1 MVHFFLAF
9 FEQANHPL
17 FRRLHHTL
25 AFRNIINSR
34 FVYRSPGQTDVRGV
48 DWSRVSQQAT
58 VRCSARSQATRRCCD
73 FARPFVSFLQ
83 ANFDPKTQDQNR
95 RLNST
100 PSIDALR
107 VDGLRRGH
115 CPRVAAVPARVTKA
129 KRPRVVCR
137 RVKESSIFGLSQ
149 DSR

>member
-34 FVYRSPGQTDVRGV
+34 FVYRSPGQTDVRGI

-58 VRCSARSQATRRCCD
+58 VRCSARSVRHSSNSEMLR
-73 FARPFVSFLQ
+73 FRP
-83 ANFDPKTQDQNR
+83 
-95 RLNST
+95 
-100 PSIDALR
+100 ALR
-107 VDGLRRGH
+107 FLPPG
-115 CPRVAAVPARVTKA
+115 
-129 KRPRVVCR
+129 
-137 RVKESSIFGLSQ
+137 EF
-149 DSR
+149 

>member
-34 FVYRSPGQTDVRGV
+34 FVYRSPGQTDVRGI

-58 VRCSARSQATRRCCD
+58 VRCSARSFKQLGDVAISPGPSFPSSRRI
-73 FARPFVSFLQ
+73 LI
-83 ANFDPKTQDQNR
+83 PKHRIKIGD
-95 RLNST
+95 
-100 PSIDALR
+100 
-107 VDGLRRGH
+107 
-115 CPRVAAVPARVTKA
+115 
-129 KRPRVVCR
+129 
-137 RVKESSIFGLSQ
+137 
-149 DSR
+149 